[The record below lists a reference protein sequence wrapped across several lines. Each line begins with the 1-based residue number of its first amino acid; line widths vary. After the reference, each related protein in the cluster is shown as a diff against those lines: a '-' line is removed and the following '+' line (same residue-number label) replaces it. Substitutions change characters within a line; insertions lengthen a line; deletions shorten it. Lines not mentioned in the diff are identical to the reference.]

1 MNVSSCVA
9 IEAKVVERVRVSL
22 ERTIVRSRRDRPAKV
37 VGKRRP
43 AESHPRQFD
52 IVQEMVNRT
61 WKGLPFPK
69 GVRRFKTEEEFDEW
83 RTRLLIRNS
92 PARRTS
98 VT

>member
-1 MNVSSCVA
+1 VNEL
-9 IEAKVVERVRVSL
+9 IESGDPR
-22 ERTIVRSRRDRPAKV
+22 AKV

-52 IVQEMVNRT
+52 ILQEMVNRT

-69 GVRRFKTEEEFDEW
+69 GVHRFKTEEEFDQW

-98 VT
+98 AT